1 MKTKEDLHELLKR
14 SLSKDEQIIEFMHV
28 MAMLNKNL
36 YMHGRY
42 NTSVSL
48 AVVSE
53 NMAELELMFEY
64 QWADGRKL
72 GFEAEPSP
80 EELNHAFDADMHD
93 RISQTAE
100 KYGVPAPLA
109 LGVSKTES
117 NMDQTDAHGNLLHNP
132 ESSAIGVFQLT
143 KAARKDVG
151 LKDEG
156 NPVRR
161 ALAASHA
168 AVSSVKFREPAMP
181 ILAAILPPTGRVS

>member
-64 QWADGRKL
+64 MKFYFENEYEIAEIKEAKIKKL
-72 GFEAEPSP
+72 W
-80 EELNHAFDADMHD
+80 
-93 RISQTAE
+93 Q
-100 KYGVPAPLA
+100 KYGL
-109 LGVSKTES
+109 
-117 NMDQTDAHGNLLHNP
+117 
-132 ESSAIGVFQLT
+132 
-143 KAARKDVG
+143 
-151 LKDEG
+151 
-156 NPVRR
+156 
-161 ALAASHA
+161 
-168 AVSSVKFREPAMP
+168 
-181 ILAAILPPTGRVS
+181 